1 MALGVKKITESVIEE
16 KRALVTIGDYI
27 PDQDILN
34 VNDNNAIDAG
44 GLFSGVIAEGGIL
57 RIKTGL
63 NQQERIDADKS
74 LGINSLTT
82 RIIQDNA
89 VSSAKLQDLAVTTN
103 KIADKAVT
111 TAKLADRSITSIKID
126 KFAVLN
132 EHLNSEIADDSQRSV
147 RHYNIMNSSIKTE
160 KIQNNAVTFD
170 KLSKDLQDRIKNIE
184 SSITNL
190 TNKLND
196 LKTRVDDLEVD
207 IESLRQLINN
217 EISRLEKQIENLEK
231 VIENNIGDITKI
243 IEKQLGNVVLHNGS
257 KSVGKSHGGTEL
269 INLHCT
275 GDIQGN
281 RVYYMTYQDLA
292 EAYIPGEHLEPG
304 DIVAMREDGKVYR
317 ADAFDQCIVG
327 VISDEFANCLGA
339 TVNEIESGSKV
350 AVGTVGKVHVN
361 VRGPVKLGQ
370 QIHVIGADVG
380 IGNASWTTVNS
391 IGKSLETIDCG
402 LNEINKV
409 LVQIRPM

>member
-44 GLFSGVIAEGGIL
+44 GLFSGVIADGGIL

-82 RIIQDNA
+82 RIIQDDA
-89 VSSAKLQDLAVTTN
+89 VSTAKLQDLAVTTN

-111 TAKLADRSITSIKID
+111 TAKLADRNITSIKID

-147 RHYNIMNSSIKTE
+147 RHYNIQNQAVTTDKIK
-160 KIQNNAVTFD
+160 NNAVTFE
-170 KLSKDLQDRIKNIE
+170 KLSKDLQDRVKNIE

-196 LKTRVDDLEVD
+196 LKTRVDNLEID
-207 IESLRQLINN
+207 IESLRQLLNN

-231 VIENNIGDITKI
+231 I
-243 IEKQLGNVVLHNGS
+243 IESNIKGINSRIKN
-257 KSVGKSHGGTEL
+257 T
-269 INLHCT
+269 INLFE
-275 GDIQGN
+275 
-281 RVYYMTYQDLA
+281 V
-292 EAYIPGEHLEPG
+292 
-304 DIVAMREDGKVYR
+304 
-317 ADAFDQCIVG
+317 
-327 VISDEFANCLGA
+327 
-339 TVNEIESGSKV
+339 
-350 AVGTVGKVHVN
+350 
-361 VRGPVKLGQ
+361 
-370 QIHVIGADVG
+370 
-380 IGNASWTTVNS
+380 
-391 IGKSLETIDCG
+391 
-402 LNEINKV
+402 
-409 LVQIRPM
+409 